1 MTSSSARAR
10 RRRLFASCLSG
21 LRTSTCSTKAVLS
34 STNIAVTSVRRPQDG
49 AGDACQRGG
58 RAHAAER
65 STRESTEICLAL
77 AGTLRMERTAAKIE
91 GRNAHNRGEEP
102 HMKTRSP
109 QHRISRVI
117 PVVSFAA
124 ALLVICCS
132 SASTAAPMPSSSKQS
147 TPGLAGTWSGRY
159 SGAVSGT
166 FTLRWTQSGSTLRGS
181 IKLSNP
187 PGRYPITGTVHSGK
201 ISFGAVGV
209 GATYTG
215 TVSGRSMSGRWKSAN
230 RGGTWSARKT
240 S

>member
-1 MTSSSARAR
+1 MKTGSPQYRSAR
-10 RRRLFASCLSG
+10 
-21 LRTSTCSTKAVLS
+21 
-34 STNIAVTSVRRPQDG
+34 VT
-49 AGDACQRGG
+49 
-58 RAHAAER
+58 
-65 STRESTEICLAL
+65 
-77 AGTLRMERTAAKIE
+77 
-91 GRNAHNRGEEP
+91 
-102 HMKTRSP
+102 
-109 QHRISRVI
+109 
-117 PVVSFAA
+117 PVVSVGA

-132 SASTAAPMPSSSKQS
+132 TSTAAPTHSSSKQS
-147 TPGLAGTWSGRY
+147 TPKLAGTWSGRY

-187 PGRYPITGTVHSGK
+187 PGRYPITGIVRGSK

-215 TVSGRSMSGRWKSAN
+215 TISGTSMSGRWKSAN

>member
-1 MTSSSARAR
+1 
-10 RRRLFASCLSG
+10 
-21 LRTSTCSTKAVLS
+21 
-34 STNIAVTSVRRPQDG
+34 
-49 AGDACQRGG
+49 
-58 RAHAAER
+58 
-65 STRESTEICLAL
+65 
-77 AGTLRMERTAAKIE
+77 
-91 GRNAHNRGEEP
+91 
-102 HMKTRSP
+102 MKTRSP
-109 QHRISRVI
+109 QHRLARVI
-117 PVVSFAA
+117 PVVSIAT
-124 ALLVICCS
+124 ALLVILFA
-132 SASTAAPMPSSSKQS
+132 SASAAAPMPASSKQS

-187 PGRYPITGTVHSGK
+187 PGRYPITGAVHSGK

-215 TVSGRSMSGRWKSAN
+215 TVSGRSMSGHWKSAN

>member
-1 MTSSSARAR
+1 MN
-10 RRRLFASCLSG
+10 
-21 LRTSTCSTKAVLS
+21 TCS
-34 STNIAVTSVRRPQDG
+34 PQ
-49 AGDACQRGG
+49 QRV
-58 RAHAAER
+58 A
-65 STRESTEICLAL
+65 
-77 AGTLRMERTAAKIE
+77 
-91 GRNAHNRGEEP
+91 
-102 HMKTRSP
+102 
-109 QHRISRVI
+109 RVI
-117 PVVSFAA
+117 PAVSVAA
-124 ALLVICCS
+124 ALLVMYCS
-132 SASTAAPMPSSSKQS
+132 STSIAAPTHFSSMQS
-147 TPGLAGTWSGRY
+147 TPKLAGTWSGRY

-187 PGRYPITGTVHSGK
+187 PGRYSITGAVRGSK

>member
-1 MTSSSARAR
+1 MQP
-10 RRRLFASCLSG
+10 
-21 LRTSTCSTKAVLS
+21 CS
-34 STNIAVTSVRRPQDG
+34 R
-49 AGDACQRGG
+49 
-58 RAHAAER
+58 
-65 STRESTEICLAL
+65 
-77 AGTLRMERTAAKIE
+77 
-91 GRNAHNRGEEP
+91 
-102 HMKTRSP
+102 
-109 QHRISRVI
+109 QHRIARMI
-117 PVVSFAA
+117 PVVSVAA

-132 SASTAAPMPSSSKQS
+132 STSLAAPTHFSSKQS
-147 TPGLAGTWSGRY
+147 EPKLAGTWSGRY

-166 FTLRWTQSGSTLRGS
+166 FTLRWTQSGSALRGT

-187 PGRYPITGTVHSGK
+187 PGKYPISGTVRGSK

>member
-1 MTSSSARAR
+1 
-10 RRRLFASCLSG
+10 
-21 LRTSTCSTKAVLS
+21 
-34 STNIAVTSVRRPQDG
+34 
-49 AGDACQRGG
+49 
-58 RAHAAER
+58 
-65 STRESTEICLAL
+65 
-77 AGTLRMERTAAKIE
+77 
-91 GRNAHNRGEEP
+91 
-102 HMKTRSP
+102 MKTCSP
-109 QHRISRVI
+109 QHRVARVI
-117 PVVSFAA
+117 PIASVAA

-132 SASTAAPMPSSSKQS
+132 STSIAAPTHFTSKQS
-147 TPGLAGTWSGRY
+147 TPKLAGTWSGRY

-187 PGRYPITGTVHSGK
+187 AGKYPISGTVHGSK

-215 TVSGRSMSGRWKSAN
+215 AVSVSGRAMSGRWKSAN